1 MKFLFIDIENTV
13 IDDLVNCNFL
23 EENCKKI
30 TKLLK
35 EKDTVSFNFF
45 TWGWKMPT
53 DVDINIVN
61 SMLVKFGIDQMNIS
75 CDCRV
80 ITKSASVQTAIET
93 GWLKQED
100 FDRAI
105 EHGMMAEFGISKI
118 SCFTEFIQTGI
129 TETLITQAN
138 ATVKDPIEFWLI
150 DDLVEKKETIELYGG
165 NVKIVL
171 VNPTELT

>member
-53 DVDINIVN
+53 DVNINIVN
-61 SMLVKFGIDQMNIS
+61 SMLVKFGIDQMNIG

-80 ITKSASVQTAIET
+80 IPKSASVQTAIET

-105 EHGMMAEFGISKI
+105 EPGMMAEFGISKI
-118 SCFTEFIQTGI
+118 SCFTEFVQTGI
-129 TETLITQAN
+129 TETMLKQAN

-165 NVKIVL
+165 KGKIVL

>member
-61 SMLVKFGIDQMNIS
+61 SMLVKFGIDQMNIGR
-75 CDCRV
+75 DCRV
-80 ITKSASVQTAIET
+80 IPKSASVQTAIET
-93 GWLKQED
+93 GWLK
-100 FDRAI
+100 
-105 EHGMMAEFGISKI
+105 
-118 SCFTEFIQTGI
+118 
-129 TETLITQAN
+129 
-138 ATVKDPIEFWLI
+138 
-150 DDLVEKKETIELYGG
+150 
-165 NVKIVL
+165 
-171 VNPTELT
+171 